1 MEWDF
6 IWKAAL
12 IVVVGTFLLRIAGR
26 KTISQMTLAETVI
39 MIAIGSLLIQPVAGK
54 NVWVTFMVGGILILT
69 LLAMEYV
76 QVKSDGLERLIT
88 GKSKVVIQ
96 NGKIQVKTLSR
107 LRMTVD
113 QLEMNLRQRNV
124 TNITDVDWA
133 TLEPNG
139 QVGFTLKQDSQP
151 VTKKDLNQLIQALES
166 NAQQLAQLKLQLATE
181 EAQPKQNIF
190 TEIND
195 KRAKENFPDQLQ

>member
-1 MEWDF
+1 MDWDF

-54 NVWVTFMVGGILILT
+54 NIWVTFMVGGILILT
-69 LLAMEYV
+69 LLTMEFV
-76 QVKSDGLERLIT
+76 QVKSDGLEKLIT

-96 NGKIQVKTLSR
+96 NGEIQERTLSK

-124 TNITDVDWA
+124 TNITDVEWA

-139 QVGFTLKQDSQP
+139 QVGFTLKKDSQP

-181 EAQPKQNIF
+181 ENVQKQNIF

-195 KRAKENFPDQLQ
+195 KQAKENFPDKLQ